1 MAEKNLNI
9 AYYNGVWVLLEGLT
23 VHKLGTKY
31 QICGNFVI
39 GTNQDGTMFAI
50 CVGGKKYRKYGV
62 FTKFFLVD
70 DNRLAALEID
80 SKWKLYTPAEKIL
93 LGSMIDEEHKFFI
106 YSSSDKVKFSKI
118 DGHRL
123 VTLWCRGY
131 QRGLRKSITLRYP
144 DGMSELI
151 AV

>member
-1 MAEKNLNI
+1 MTGNNLNI

-50 CVGGKKYRKYGV
+50 CVGGEKYRKYGV

-70 DNRLAALEID
+70 DNRLAVLEID
-80 SKWKLYTPAEKIL
+80 NKWKVYTPTEKIL

-106 YSSSDKVKFSKI
+106 YACSDKAKFSKI
-118 DGHRL
+118 DGNRL
-123 VTLWCRGY
+123 ITFWCKGC
-131 QRGLRKSITLRYP
+131 QRGLRKSITLQYS

>member
-70 DNRLAALEID
+70 ENRLSALEID
-80 SKWKLYTPAEKIL
+80 NKWKVYSPTDKIL
-93 LGSMIDEEHKFFI
+93 LGNLIDEEHKFFI
-106 YSSSDKVKFSKI
+106 VEFSEKVKFSKI
-118 DGHRL
+118 VGDRL
-123 VTLWCRGY
+123 VTMWATFHT
-131 QRGLRKSITLRYP
+131 GLRKSITLQYS

>member
-1 MAEKNLNI
+1 MATKALNI

-23 VHKLGTKY
+23 VHKLGRQY

-39 GTNQDGTMFAI
+39 GTNEDGTKFAI
-50 CVGGKKYRKYGV
+50 CVGGEKYRKYGV

-70 DNRLAALEID
+70 ENRLSALEID
-80 SKWKLYTPAEKIL
+80 NKWKVYSPTEKIL

-106 YSSSDKVKFSKI
+106 YASSDKVKFSKI
-118 DGHRL
+118 DGNRL
-123 VTLWCRGY
+123 ITFWCKGC
-131 QRGLRKSITLRYP
+131 QRGLRKSITLQYS